1 MHRFELLGGGGGGRV
16 DMADCLEGS
25 RYLNLDEY
33 GECQWAESKGSFV
46 RGYGQLHYGLQR
58 RVVELAVGM
67 RMSVTRYALEELF
80 QQASDR
86 VAWIPALEPF
96 TTVRIESGWKSADH
110 GGRTDYLRHQEHTD
124 LERQVARP
132 LPTTLPN
139 GGAAHEYRRD
149 VAGRNPYEIEA
160 HRRLARKGTDRSCMR
175 W

>member
-1 MHRFELLGGGGGGRV
+1 
-16 DMADCLEGS
+16 MADCLEGS

-96 TTVRIESGWKSADH
+96 TTVRIGSGWIKA
-110 GGRTDYLRHQEHTD
+110 QIMV
-124 LERQVARP
+124 VA
-132 LPTTLPN
+132 PTTFDTKNTLILNDKSLDPYQLPYLTVGLHMN
-139 GGAAHEYRRD
+139 TDGMWQGGTRT
-149 VAGRNPYEIEA
+149 
-160 HRRLARKGTDRSCMR
+160 K
-175 W
+175 